1 MRFGEILLSGVLQV
15 LFWVGAIILTGVII
29 ALLNGLFYR
38 AVGTN
43 SYKVCIATG
52 CIGTPIHELGHAFF
66 CLVFGHKIVE
76 MKLFSP
82 DKESGTVGYV
92 KHSFNEKNIYQR
104 MGQFFIGVGPIIFG
118 SGVLLL
124 LLFLLVRPAFTS
136 LAAAMSSLGSAEN
149 SLGDYFTLI
158 GSGFGGF
165 FRSLF
170 SGELVT
176 TWQWWVM
183 LLLGCMI
190 SIHMNLSKADIDGAK
205 LGLLLVIA
213 IFALVPIIVGIISS
227 TAHWYVTTA
236 MTSAAIYMMCVYAL
250 AIIFASISVAIVFLI
265 RLFIILVKKILRRG

>member
-1 MRFGEILLSGVLQV
+1 MSFGEILLSGVLQV

-136 LAAAMSSLGSAEN
+136 LATAMSSLGSAEN

-165 FRSLF
+165 FRTLF

-190 SIHMNLSKADIDGAK
+190 AIHMNLSKADIDGAK

-236 MTSAAIYMMCVYAL
+236 MTSAAIYVMCVYAL